1 MANIRV
7 HYSKT
12 KGKKIH
18 KQTGLKRVQKGNY
31 ADSSFNLKMD
41 RFEPVKK
48 LTKLHCTM
56 VPNSKITSPFQG
68 LICQTYLHTN
78 LQKGL

>member
-1 MANIRV
+1 MNGEKKICQDRAFFMHLKYLNIINGQ
-7 HYSKT
+7 YQSKT

-41 RFEPVKK
+41 RFEPVK
-48 LTKLHCTM
+48 
-56 VPNSKITSPFQG
+56 
-68 LICQTYLHTN
+68 
-78 LQKGL
+78 

>member
-31 ADSSFNLKMD
+31 VDSSFNLKMD
-41 RFEPVKK
+41 RFEPVK
-48 LTKLHCTM
+48 
-56 VPNSKITSPFQG
+56 
-68 LICQTYLHTN
+68 
-78 LQKGL
+78 